1 MHLHTYLDMLAR
13 AEESLARF
21 YRQVADAHTADAD
34 VSFACAAFGRECDGH
49 VAALAPAE
57 QRYADRAEHPPE
69 RLHAFRP
76 GPPRTGPIG
85 LLRDLA
91 DLHQLATLVESTW
104 QLISQAA
111 QGARDRELIAVCDEC
126 TPETTAQ
133 LAWLTMRMKA
143 DAAQTL
149 LVAT

>member
-1 MHLHTYLDMLAR
+1 MLAR
-13 AEESLARF
+13 AEENLARC
-21 YRQVADAHTADAD
+21 YRQVATAHTADAD
-34 VSFACAAFGRECDGH
+34 VSFACAAFAREADEH
-49 VAALAPAE
+49 VAALAPALD
-57 QRYADRAEHPPE
+57 RYADRAEEPPE
-69 RLHAFRP
+69 RLHAICP

-104 QLISQAA
+104 QLIAQAA
-111 QGARDRELIAVCDEC
+111 QGARDRDLIAVCGEC
-126 TPETTAQ
+126 TSRTTAQ
-133 LAWLTMRMKA
+133 LAWLSMRQKS